1 MIGDRNTMAS
11 TTPDLSRV
19 ELHLPPEVK
28 LDDDLFFAIC
38 QANRDYRIE
47 RSAEGDIQIMP
58 PTGGDTGKRNS
69 DLIIDLGNW
78 ARDDGRGVVFD
89 SSTGFRLPNG
99 ATRSPDVSWV
109 LRERLARLTDKQKQ
123 GFLPLAPDLIIEL
136 ASPNDRLEDLQ
147 MKMREYQENGVRLGW
162 LIVPTTRTVY
172 VYPQGTEP
180 QCLTSPSHL
189 ADNAMLPGLFLDL
202 TKIWEPAF

>member
-1 MIGDRNTMAS
+1 MAS
-11 TTPDLSRV
+11 TTSDLSRV

-58 PTGGDTGKRNS
+58 PTGGATGKKNS

-99 ATRSPDVSWV
+99 ATRSPDVSW
-109 LRERLARLTDKQKQ
+109 
-123 GFLPLAPDLIIEL
+123 
-136 ASPNDRLEDLQ
+136 
-147 MKMREYQENGVRLGW
+147 
-162 LIVPTTRTVY
+162 
-172 VYPQGTEP
+172 
-180 QCLTSPSHL
+180 
-189 ADNAMLPGLFLDL
+189 
-202 TKIWEPAF
+202 